1 MTAPRLP
8 ARGAVETTARGAAEH
23 LARRAAELLAALVV
37 AALVGTL
44 TLAAV
49 SAWPFPEPSWLPE
62 TAGATLAAA
71 FVILAGW
78 LLLRR
83 GGGGG
88 RGGREHGRGKHG
100 RGKHART
107 GSRGR
112 GTSERGLWLL
122 GTAGPAFLA
131 SSHLGLLLSGTP
143 HYLFGLGGDQLN
155 RVAYVTRFADSPALD
170 DPFYADAAP
179 FYPPQWFWVGGQLAR
194 IAAVDGWLAYK
205 PYAILTMAIAGAIAF
220 VAWRWLVPTRLAVL
234 FGLLTAVIGGHTNA
248 YEPYSWI
255 LICLLPQVVVATFLL
270 CARAAAR
277 AHDPEGGQPTWPL
290 VVTIGLYLG
299 WAALGYTLIAGFAA
313 LMVGL
318 VVVVHLRRFRA
329 DRAVAWALLA
339 RLAAMAAISVA
350 LALVFWHRFLLAV
363 LGGAGTEPSVA
374 NDFAPEVGSRWP
386 LPMFDVSAVGLLCLI
401 GVVWVVVTVWP
412 GGAGRLADRGAA
424 AVTTRIGTSEVG
436 GGAGDVSLRPT
447 NDDDDDEATFAT
459 PGWPLPAPDRAVVL
473 AQALGLMV
481 VAVLGWFALSGLRAV
496 AGSTLLPFRM
506 IPVIT
511 LALALAGVVGALAL
525 ARWAIG
531 TSPVAGPAASRGRVA
546 AVAVV
551 LAGLA
556 AIQMVQHVSE
566 EDSHFAAVAREAP
579 APPTDVLEAI
589 DQMTGG
595 REPSELVVLTSD
607 PALYAYRPYFT
618 FQAPAQAYATPAA
631 RYTERLEEIR
641 RWSGADSPGQL
652 AAALDSGAFR
662 APDVL
667 VLTREG
673 SRRWVLP
680 VLINTMPLESNNARE
695 EIVFR
700 PRQFD
705 DPALF
710 DVREVGS
717 RMVIVRR

>member
-1 MTAPRLP
+1 MTATEL
-8 ARGAVETTARGAAEH
+8 

-37 AALVGTL
+37 AAVVGSL

-49 SAWPFPEPSWLPE
+49 SALPFPEPSWLPE
-62 TAGATLAAA
+62 AFGSTLAAA

-83 GGGGG
+83 GGGRGHAGG
-88 RGGREHGRGKHG
+88 R
-100 RGKHART
+100 HAK
-107 GSRGR
+107 SRHSRR
-112 GTSERGLWLL
+112 GTGERGLWLL

-131 SSHLGLLLSGTP
+131 SSHLGLLLNGTP

-155 RVAYVTRFADSPALD
+155 RVAYVTRFADSPALR

-194 IAAVDGWLAYK
+194 IAGVDGWLFYK
-205 PYAILTMAIAGAIAF
+205 PYAVVTMAVAGAIAF

-234 FGLLTAVIGGHTNA
+234 FGLVTAVIGGHTNA

-277 AHDPEGGQPTWPL
+277 THDPEGGQPTWPL
-290 VVTIGLYLG
+290 VVTIGAYLG

-318 VVVVHLRRFRA
+318 VVVLHLWRSRA
-329 DRAVAWALLA
+329 DRAVARALLA
-339 RLAAMAAISVA
+339 RLAAMAGISAV

-374 NDFAPEVGSRWP
+374 NDFAPEIGATWP
-386 LPMFDVSAVGLLCLI
+386 MPMFDVSATGLLCLI
-401 GVVWVVVTVWP
+401 GVAWVVLTAWP
-412 GGAGRLADRGAA
+412 RAAAGRAASRAGARA
-424 AVTTRIGTSEVG
+424 EVRTG
-436 GGAGDVSLRPT
+436 S
-447 NDDDDDEATFAT
+447 DDDEATD
-459 PGWPLPAPDRAVVL
+459 PGPWAPLPSPDRALVL
-473 AQALGLMV
+473 AQTLGLMAL
-481 VAVLGWFALSGLRAV
+481 AVFGWFALSGLRAL

-511 LALALAGVVGALAL
+511 LALALAGVVGSLAL
-525 ARWAIG
+525 VRWLL
-531 TSPVAGPAASRGRVA
+531 AASPLAASPLVATATSRHRVA
-546 AVAVV
+546 VAAVV

-566 EDSHFAAVAREAP
+566 EDAHFAAAARGTPGVP
-579 APPTDVLEAI
+579 ADVLGAI
-589 DQMTGG
+589 DEMTGG
-595 REPSELVVLTSD
+595 RQPSDLVVVTSD
-607 PALYAYRPYFT
+607 TTIYAYRPYFT
-618 FQAPAQAYATPAA
+618 YQAPAQAYATPAG
-631 RYTERLEEIR
+631 RYGERLEEMR
-641 RWSGADSPGQL
+641 RWSRADSPGQL
-652 AAALDSGAFR
+652 AAALESGEFR

-667 VLTREG
+667 VLEREG

-680 VLINTMPLESNNARE
+680 VLVNTMPLKGNNARE
-695 EIVFR
+695 EIAFR
-700 PRQFD
+700 PRQLD

-717 RMVIVRR
+717 RVVIVRRS